1 MKLKTPILAGL
12 CALLVPLALD
22 AAPEQ
27 DEHAGHDQEAAAHDA
42 DDHAGHDHDNPAPG
56 PNKGKVFT
64 NVEPHAEFFVTKDRK
79 IQITFLDH
87 DNKVVPV
94 TGQSVKIICGSRSAP
109 TQMTFEKK
117 DNALVSTK
125 PLPDGMLIPTVMQIK
140 TTPDGKSVM
149 TRFNLNL
156 NPCPTCESL
165 EYCCTCP
172 HGGDEKDPHAGHDH

>member
-12 CALLVPLALD
+12 CALLVPLALN
-22 AAPEQ
+22 AAPEK

-117 DNALVSTK
+117 DNALRLDQAAPGRHAHPDRHADQDHPGRQIRHDALQPQSQ
-125 PLPDGMLIPTVMQIK
+125 PLPDLRGPRVLLHLP
-140 TTPDGKSVM
+140 P
-149 TRFNLNL
+149 RR
-156 NPCPTCESL
+156 
-165 EYCCTCP
+165 
-172 HGGDEKDPHAGHDH
+172 